1 MVVFIY
7 SVSSEKRKSQLL
19 PISWLFQPFF
29 DVLEWIGRLVC
40 RLITRWLPVINSTSE
55 PMSRKDYERIARALR
70 IWRPSEPKE
79 QELFLGIVYQIAA
92 ELKDDNPRFNTDRF
106 LQAVDA

>member
-7 SVSSEKRKSQLL
+7 SVSSEKRKSQPLS
-19 PISWLFQPFF
+19 ISWLFQPFF
-29 DVLEWIGRLVC
+29 DLIEWIGRLVC
-40 RLITRWLPVINSTSE
+40 RMITHRLPIRSSPPE

-70 IWRPSEPKE
+70 VWRPSEPKE

-92 ELKDDNPRFNTDRF
+92 ELKDDNPRFNIDRF
-106 LQAVDA
+106 LEA